1 MFEIIRQTIN
11 SIGNVIENKHICFID
26 CEEDFLIKKVAP
38 LLHTIAQCETNYHVI
53 IKSDKQIAY
62 KIKHVIA
69 FDDVSYE
76 EYFKNVLNK
85 ANEQLSRTINNHN
98 MIIKHQNMCKGIRKN
113 EGLIPEVKPYEYIGL
128 FSNFDKEKDTK
139 KLNDGLLIL

>member
-26 CEEDFLIKKVAP
+26 CEEDFLMKEIAP
-38 LLHTIAQCETNYHVI
+38 FLYTISECETSYQI
-53 IKSDKQIAY
+53 LIKSDKTIAY
-62 KIKHVIA
+62 KVKRIIA
-69 FDDVSYE
+69 FDNTSYE
-76 EYFKNVLNK
+76 KYFENILNK
-85 ANEQLSRTINNHN
+85 ANEKLSNAIKQHN
-98 MIIKHQNMCKGIRKN
+98 IAIKRQNARNGITKH
-113 EGLIPEVKPYEYIGL
+113 EGLIPEVKAYEYIGL

>member
-1 MFEIIRQTIN
+1 MFEIIRQIIN

-26 CEEDFLIKKVAP
+26 CEEDFLMKKVAP

-76 EYFKNVLNK
+76 EYFKHVLNK
-85 ANEQLSRTINNHN
+85 ANERLSKTIKNHN
-98 MIIKHQNMCKGIRKN
+98 MIIKHQNMCKAIHKH

>member
-11 SIGNVIENKHICFID
+11 SIGNIIENKHICFID
-26 CEEDFLIKKVAP
+26 CEEDFLMKEIAP

-62 KIKHVIA
+62 KIKHIIA
-69 FDDVSYE
+69 LNNVSYE
-76 EYFKNVLNK
+76 EYFEDVLNK
-85 ANEQLSRTINNHN
+85 ANEQLSKTIKNHN
-98 MIIKHQNMCKGIRKN
+98 MIIKHQNMCKGIHKH
-113 EGLIPEVKPYEYIGL
+113 ECLIPEVKPYEYIGL